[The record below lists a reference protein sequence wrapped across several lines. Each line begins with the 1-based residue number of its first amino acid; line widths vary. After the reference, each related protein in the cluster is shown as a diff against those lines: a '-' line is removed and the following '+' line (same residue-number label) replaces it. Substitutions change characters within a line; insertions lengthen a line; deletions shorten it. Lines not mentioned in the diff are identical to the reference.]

1 MPERLWEVLRTHG
14 ARYPRMRPRDAVK
27 LIYQNEFGGGHLVK
41 DRERSLERIR
51 AECGAALPVPEPV
64 EDIGNGLV
72 RVHLSALEGEKLTP
86 EGLNGAFVRS
96 AELHRGDMAAFL
108 EKLEVLRELCGQG
121 VWRFSPG
128 ELEEYLT
135 GYLAAGCPMVSH
147 SEEYRG
153 AYRPAYRVLLRSCL
167 EQLRREEAVVRQIDR
182 LRPQGGTLLVAIDG
196 RCAAG
201 KSTLAECL
209 RERLGCPVVHMD
221 HFFLRPEQRTAERY
235 AEPGG
240 NVDRERFAAEVLR
253 PLREGRPAVYR
264 PFDCR
269 SQSLTEPVRIPA
281 APVVVVEGS
290 YSCHPELAGYCGL
303 KIFLSVSPGEQTRR
317 VIARE
322 GPEAARTFRER
333 WIPLEERY
341 FAAFGI
347 AEGCELCFDGTGL
360 KNPPSL

>member
-1 MPERLWEVLRTHG
+1 
-14 ARYPRMRPRDAVK
+14 MRPQDAVK
-27 LIYQNEFGGGHLVK
+27 LIYQNEFGGGHLIK
-41 DRERSLERIR
+41 DRRQSLERLR
-51 AECGAALPVPEPV
+51 TEYEAAASAPVREPV

-72 RVHLSALEGEKLTP
+72 RVYLSALDGERLTP
-86 EGLNGAFVRS
+86 EGLNGAFIRS
-96 AELHRGDMAAFL
+96 AELCRGSMAAFL

-135 GYLAAGCPMVSH
+135 GYLAAGCPVVSH
-147 SEEYRG
+147 SEAYRR
-153 AYRPAYRVLLRSCL
+153 AYRPAYRVLLRACL
-167 EQLRREEAVVRQIDR
+167 LQLRQEEAAAR
-182 LRPQGGTLLVAIDG
+182 LIAARAGQKQKTLVAIDG

-201 KSTLAECL
+201 KSTLAAGL

-240 NVDRERFAAEVLR
+240 NLDRERFMEEVLR
-253 PLREGRPAVYR
+253 PLRRGGPVAYR

-269 SQSLTEPVRIPA
+269 SQRLTKPVQIPE

-290 YSCHPELAGYCGL
+290 YSCHPELAGYYDL
-303 KIFLSVSPGEQTRR
+303 KIFLSVSPEEQLRR
-317 VIARE
+317 ILARD
-322 GPEAARTFRER
+322 GAEAAGVFRAR

-341 FAAFGI
+341 FAAFNI
-347 AEGCELCFDGTGL
+347 AERCDLLIDDPESRDA
-360 KNPPSL
+360 